1 MTVRKKYESYCKF
14 DDEIL
19 SEFKG
24 AARSPSTK
32 NEPGLLLEKYVKS
45 VVADTVTEGSVK
57 AITVGNI
64 IQVDQELIA
73 NSDVIVCH
81 IKAVPSVA
89 AENLMTLACSRA
101 KDVAV
106 MFLMPDRNA
115 QVWCLRELSKYMDE
129 NVHEVQIEQLFF
141 EKNKLAKFARAQI
154 VENLSFGLLVGKFV
168 IIKPPLNIAHGEIN
182 TCLKNVMSHVIMPGS
197 KVMFLS
203 EKNSPIYDLHSVDD
217 LNLCDFSYFGESGA
231 ISRLHKRWS
240 RNKVLK
246 CGEEISEGEGVED
259 CHGDEDI
266 SKGVEDRQGEEA
278 ISKDENSQ
286 DSQAE
291 NGDKVADSGVMM
303 QSDEDDATHTE

>member
-1 MTVRKKYESYCKF
+1 MTEKYAKTLMFRGEEITALRKLVAWKKAEREILMTVRKKYESYCKF

-101 KDVAV
+101 KDV
-106 MFLMPDRNA
+106 
-115 QVWCLRELSKYMDE
+115 
-129 NVHEVQIEQLFF
+129 IEQSSSPGGETLTP
-141 EKNKLAKFARAQI
+141 
-154 VENLSFGLLVGKFV
+154 VTMH
-168 IIKPPLNIAHGEIN
+168 PL
-182 TCLKNVMSHVIMPGS
+182 TS
-197 KVMFLS
+197 
-203 EKNSPIYDLHSVDD
+203 
-217 LNLCDFSYFGESGA
+217 
-231 ISRLHKRWS
+231 
-240 RNKVLK
+240 
-246 CGEEISEGEGVED
+246 
-259 CHGDEDI
+259 
-266 SKGVEDRQGEEA
+266 
-278 ISKDENSQ
+278 
-286 DSQAE
+286 
-291 NGDKVADSGVMM
+291 
-303 QSDEDDATHTE
+303 